1 MSPSPPYQGPERR
14 NLSECPMTAEQAYK
28 MENRIDQL
36 WAVQIETQRL
46 QQEFAKQQKKDSEN
60 IADIK
65 KYIFAGRAVLWA
77 LASVGALAAWAFGIW
92 HDIREFFRS

>member
-1 MSPSPPYQGPERR
+1 MSSQYKGPERR

-28 MENRIDQL
+28 MESRIDQL
-36 WAVQIETQRL
+36 WAAQIETQRL

-77 LASVGALAAWAFGIW
+77 VTSIGIFVAWALGVW
-92 HDIREFFRS
+92 HDIKEFFRS